1 MSYFAL
7 LISHLFNLLECL
19 VTHAETALRE
29 HISVLQY
36 ESTFL
41 LVSLYVSDIA
51 LFFNPLTKYDQ

>member
-1 MSYFAL
+1 MSYFTL
-7 LISHLFNLLECL
+7 LISHLFSLLECL
-19 VTHAETALRE
+19 VTHAETASSE

-51 LFFNPLTKYDQ
+51 LFFNPLIKYDQ